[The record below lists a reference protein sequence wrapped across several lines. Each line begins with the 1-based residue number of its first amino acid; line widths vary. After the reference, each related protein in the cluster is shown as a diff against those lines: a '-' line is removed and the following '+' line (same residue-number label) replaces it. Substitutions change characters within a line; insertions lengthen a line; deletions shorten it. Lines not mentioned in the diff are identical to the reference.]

1 MRIMLTSGDTAIN
14 KIDQGRFETSV
25 TEISDAAEIVDK
37 HVLPQ
42 ETKSMDKIYDRRN
55 KRHLKRDNYDPVRS
69 GWVRKCQ
76 EK

>member
-1 MRIMLTSGDTAIN
+1 MLTSGDTAIN

-42 ETKSMDKIYDRRN
+42 EDQKHGQDLRPK
-55 KRHLKRDNYDPVRS
+55 
-69 GWVRKCQ
+69 
-76 EK
+76 E